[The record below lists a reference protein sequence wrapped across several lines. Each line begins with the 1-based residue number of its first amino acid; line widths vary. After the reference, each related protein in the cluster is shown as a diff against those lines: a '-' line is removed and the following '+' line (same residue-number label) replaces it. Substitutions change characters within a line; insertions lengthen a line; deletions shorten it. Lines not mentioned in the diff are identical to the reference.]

1 MSMDATVQVKMDSQ
15 LKAQVENL
23 YHGLGTSFAEAVR
36 IFAQRYCGLSIEI
49 LKTFAIRINVGRL
62 GFVL

>member
-36 IFAQRYCGLSIEI
+36 IIYRNTQNICN
-49 LKTFAIRINVGRL
+49 TDQCWQT
-62 GFVL
+62 GFCIVMSKSL